1 MSDKILSG
9 GGTNS
14 LLNRRFLLFKKVE
27 VDNDMF
33 ELVDTVNGT
42 NSWGRVSVSFTAQD
56 NSFYLLIPSDNY
68 DNIVIVVSIIN
79 GKFAFMCAS
88 ANTASGGTSES
99 NYGLSNNTV
108 KIGNQAI
115 ATNEQKSI
123 SFNVYKLK

>member
-1 MSDKILSG
+1 
-9 GGTNS
+9 
-14 LLNRRFLLFKKVE
+14 
-27 VDNDMF
+27 MF

-79 GKFAFMCAS
+79 GKYAFMCAS
-88 ANTASGGTSES
+88 ANTASGG
-99 NYGLSNNTV
+99 TV